1 MPSTIPVVVVCAKIR
16 IVTPINAA
24 TIQSALMGAFFSSA
38 DAVGSSLLPVG
49 RSTTNVA
56 DDDVGRARVAVR
68 NIRPIGPKRGSIIRS
83 ETIGGSTINGTVCD
97 EAVGRPSVREAR

>member
-56 DDDVGRARVAVR
+56 DDDVDEHVSRCGTCVR
-68 NIRPIGPKRGSIIRS
+68 
-83 ETIGGSTINGTVCD
+83 
-97 EAVGRPSVREAR
+97 SVRSACRSSEVRQ